1 MLSALSASWPGRQCC
16 GDGEYGA
23 GLVKQW
29 RSSETVML
37 YKCNTRSSL
46 HPQTQM
52 FEKWIK
58 LVKRETA
65 FASRGFLW
73 LMTMRCHIELN
84 LQTSMGTE
92 AMTLIFEFWRLIHS
106 TNHIQCN
113 VQFGRRANF
122 VNSEKICLKVV
133 SQWLDD
139 WTCMYLMWSFRSP
152 EN

>member
-1 MLSALSASWPGRQCC
+1 MDILLNLFKFHILVCKVSVICPVSLMARKAMLWWWGVWNVWNSGR
-16 GDGEYGA
+16 
-23 GLVKQW
+23 VKQW
-29 RSSETVML
+29 SSSETVML
-37 YKCNTRSSL
+37 YKCNALSSL
-46 HPQTQM
+46 HSQTQM

-73 LMTMRCHIELN
+73 LMTMGCHIELN

-92 AMTLIFEFWRLIHS
+92 AMTLIFDFWRLIHS

-122 VNSEKICLKVV
+122 VNSEKIC
-133 SQWLDD
+133 
-139 WTCMYLMWSFRSP
+139 
-152 EN
+152 